1 MSHSSFLLCITE
13 HAEKF
18 VFKNRQDICPILLEP
33 WEEAASDRFPML
45 PGMMLSIEMASLG
58 ARQSGGPKQPVWFSV
73 TLRTAEVP

>member
-18 VFKNRQDICPILLEP
+18 VFKNRQDIRPILLEP
-33 WEEAASDRFPML
+33 WEEAASCRFPML
-45 PGMMLSIEMASLG
+45 LEMMLSIEGASLG
-58 ARQSGGPKQPVWFSV
+58 ARQRGAPKQPVWFSV